1 MMGVKHYYDTGQ
13 GLHKRDRA
21 QSETKAQKEYEYHLQ
36 AEARRTLERLRAE
49 GKREVVIHYS
59 NSYDAAN
66 RGLTVMPNPR
76 ITETGHLA
84 WTVR

>member
-1 MMGVKHYYDTGQ
+1 MSVKHYYDTGQ

-21 QSETKAQKEYEYHLQ
+21 QSEIQAQKEYEYHLQ

-49 GKREVVIHYS
+49 GRRVVVHYS
-59 NSYDAAN
+59 NSFDVGN

>member
-1 MMGVKHYYDTGQ
+1 MSVKHYYDTGQ

-21 QSETKAQKEYEYHLQ
+21 QSEIQAQKEYEYRLRV
-36 AEARRTLERLRAE
+36 EARRTLERLRAE
-49 GKREVVIHYS
+49 GKRVVVHYS
-59 NSYDAAN
+59 NSFDVGN

-84 WTVR
+84 WAVR